1 MTLTSLF
8 IHLFNMSITATWIAL
23 AVMALRLVLKRTRV
37 PKALLCVLWVLVAA
51 RLLLPF
57 SVESALSLVPSKETV
72 PPTILIDD
80 TPAIQSGIPVVN
92 HTLNPIIKENLSPVP
107 WESVNPMQ
115 VVWTVASWIWIGGM
129 ILMALY
135 AAVSYLRLRR
145 RVRVSVE
152 TEPKVMICD
161 GIDTPFILGILRPR
175 IYLPSALSDS
185 AAVSVL
191 SHERAHLA
199 RRDHLWKPLGF
210 LVLTVY
216 WFNPILWVAYALLC
230 RDIELAC
237 DERVVKTMTAAEKK
251 DYSEALLACSLPHRA
266 ISACPLAFGEVGVKE
281 RVKSVLHYKKP
292 LVWVIAVALIASVAV
307 GVFFLTDPIPEPK
320 VSVWTLTDESFE
332 RESITEYRMT
342 SGFLIPNGSYNSED
356 PQAIE
361 SLLTALDELS
371 LGEPLG
377 TEEFVTYDADYSIRL
392 VTASSDGYYLQFNHE
407 LSRIK
412 VAKNPIQYTAEGIMR
427 PLDEKIICTVYAVY
441 DTDALEEF
449 IKDVFG
455 ITSLAFHPIFG
466 ELSDGTVT
474 DREKENVCFS
484 ADLDGNGIT
493 EKYRLGH
500 GPFSGRFS
508 ITITGLEEENPCYY
522 RHYFTIH
529 GDFSFT
535 KHEDGHIMLR
545 ILDYSDG
552 HETLY
557 DLVNIGGD
565 ILLKPVG
572 EGNNYGEMSGSF
584 ISSSGGRRFAGFGT
598 MEPAETS

>member
-23 AVMALRLVLKRTRV
+23 AVMLLRPVLKRTRV
-37 PKALLCVLWVLVAA
+37 PKGLLCVLWALVAL
-51 RLLLPF
+51 RLVLPF
-57 SVESALSLVPSKETV
+57 SIESAWSLVPSRETV
-72 PPTILIDD
+72 PPTILTDKI
-80 TPAIQSGIPVVN
+80 PAIHSGIPVVN
-92 HTLNPIIKENLSPVP
+92 NTLNPIIKENFSPAFG
-107 WESVNPMQ
+107 ESVNPMQ
-115 VVWTVASWIWIGGM
+115 VFWTMASWIWIGGM
-129 ILMALY
+129 ILMGVY
-135 AAVSYLRLRR
+135 AFVSYLRIYR

-161 GIDTPFILGILRPR
+161 GIDTPFILGILHPR
-175 IYLPSALSDS
+175 VYLPSALSDT

-210 LVLTVY
+210 LILTVY

-292 LVWVIAVALIASVAV
+292 LVWVIAVALIASVAM

-332 RESITEYRMT
+332 RESITEFRMT
-342 SGFLIPNGSYNSED
+342 SGFLIPNGSYNFED
-356 PQAIE
+356 PQAIGA
-361 SLLTALDELS
+361 LLTALDELS
-371 LGEPLG
+371 LGEPLD
-377 TEEFVTYDADYSIRL
+377 TEKFVIYDADYSIRL
-392 VTASSDGYYLQFNHE
+392 VTASSDEYYLQFNHE

-427 PLDEKIICTVYAVY
+427 PLDEEIICTVYAVY
-441 DTDALEEF
+441 DADALEEL

-466 ELSDGTVT
+466 ELSDGVVI

-484 ADLDGNGIT
+484 ADLDGNGMT
-493 EKYRLGH
+493 EKYILGH
-500 GPFSGRFS
+500 GPYSGLS
-508 ITITGLEEENPCYY
+508 TITIRGLEGETPCYY
-522 RHYFTIH
+522 RNYHTTH

-545 ILDYSDG
+545 IVDYADG

-557 DLVNIGGD
+557 DLVNIGGE

-572 EGNNYGEMSGSF
+572 EGNSYGYLSGSF
-584 ISSSGGRRFAGFGT
+584 ITSIGGRRFAGFGT
-598 MEPAETS
+598 MEPDETS